1 MSRRGRRKENAVQ
14 EPLAKAA
21 PGGLEAAGADEAQI
35 PENYE
40 YAAYDPLHGKIV
52 VRFKDAVNDLYNQ
65 SVENPNS
72 DANEI
77 VRILL
82 LNQMANMNPALYHRE
97 PRMTYSEERH
107 RGVENRRQTELDQQ
121 KAKQFDVAK
130 DRSSAEM
137 RKLNAQIR
145 NLELEARQ
153 KKMKLEQAQRMVDQ
167 ARAAEEHGQ
176 PMDHL
181 AIYNKIA
188 EVIGLR
194 PPAGEQ

>member
-1 MSRRGRRKENAVQ
+1 MSRRGRSKENAEQ
-14 EPLAKAA
+14 EPQAKAA
-21 PGGLEAAGADEAQI
+21 PGGLEGTGADEAQI

-52 VRFKDAVNDLYNQ
+52 VRLKEAVNDLYNQ
-65 SVENPNS
+65 SVENPDS

-82 LNQMANMNPALYHRE
+82 LNQMANMNPETYHRE
-97 PRMTYSEERH
+97 PRLTYTEERH
-107 RGVENRRQTELDQQ
+107 RGVEVDDKKEMNQQ
-121 KAKQFDVAK
+121 KAKQFDMAQSK
-130 DRSSAEM
+130 HLAEM
-137 RKLNAQIR
+137 RRLNVQIQ
-145 NLELEARQ
+145 NLEMEGRQ
-153 KKMKLEQAQRMVDQ
+153 REMKLEQAQRMVDQ

-194 PPAGEQ
+194 PPSAEQ